1 MEMGEVGTSLMS
13 SQAKKPPAR
22 PPNKFERLFQPC
34 LGEVVGTTLFVFIG
48 CLSVIENEESTGRLQ
63 PALVH
68 GLAVAIM
75 VACLAEI
82 R

>member
-1 MEMGEVGTSLMS
+1 MGEVGTSLMTS
-13 SQAKKPPAR
+13 EAKPTPAR

-34 LGEVVGTTLFVFIG
+34 LGELVGTTFFVFIG
-48 CLSVIENEESTGRLQ
+48 CVSVIENVESAGRLQ

-68 GLAVAIM
+68 GLVVAIM
-75 VACLAEI
+75 VACMDGI